1 MKMKTEYTKICMFS
15 LKPDTLHY
23 VKKTVELPPY
33 KQEGEFDAMV
43 NFLRRDLTA
52 KDLRDAGFEELVDRD
67 EIVIG
72 GVSYGRMDDN
82 AKCYL
87 YQPNFL
93 LIDDHVAQLRA
104 KEILRD
110 ERYKEVFDFCVDD
123 DRGTFSKHKEEQ
135 ILKGIERYKALCEKI
150 GVHLNNPDYGIE
162 KVDDH
167 VLKDGILRSYIYIY
181 DRPFIQITMNLS
193 YKAQIKYSPTPYYDA
208 KYVINMIPFGSET
221 FNFLGDNGKYQHIDY
236 SRDDWDKM
244 LDVVFELPTEY
255 AERKEKIK
263 RVVKKHFKKDVGTDD
278 IAYDRMNHCYYLRN
292 EVSEELLK
300 AFIPEVSKAQYVG
313 KYTTTNTLFE
323 IMRSGKI
330 RLNSIISMNDKTET
344 SFLSGLVKNHNEPLE
359 TAEVE
364 TIRANSTH
372 IISFSTKTDNL
383 DMWRWYGDDG
393 KGVCLVF
400 ERFVEKDEELMSVSY
415 VNSQL
420 QQSID
425 KVGKFLGDLK
435 KESIDFRFH
444 LLEDYRH
451 YIKPKEYKPEDEC
464 RMIVRYGRHDG
475 WFIHSENGIM
485 TPYIEARLVNMVN
498 CETEGVFP
506 YRLKRVILGPKF
518 SECAINKTQICMMCM
533 ERGWFDV
540 EVVESEIKSYR

>member
-1 MKMKTEYTKICMFS
+1 MKTSYTRICIFS
-15 LKPDTLHY
+15 VNPDTLQL
-23 VKKTVELPPY
+23 VKKTIELPPY
-33 KQEGEFDAMV
+33 KREGEFDALI
-43 NFLRRDLTA
+43 NSLKRDLTA
-52 KDLRDAGFEELVDRD
+52 KDLCDAGFEELVDQD
-67 EIVIG
+67 EIVVS

-82 AKCYL
+82 AQCYL

-93 LIDDHVAQLRA
+93 LIDDHVAHLRA
-104 KEILRD
+104 KEIIND
-110 ERYKEVFDFCVDD
+110 ERYKDAFEFCVDD
-123 DRGTFSKHKEEQ
+123 EKGTFSKHKEDN
-135 ILKGIERYKALCEKI
+135 ILKGLERYKALCEKI
-150 GVHLNNPDYGIE
+150 GEHLNGADYGIE
-162 KVDDH
+162 KFDDH
-167 VLKDGILRSYIYIY
+167 ALKEGILRSYIYIY

-193 YKAQIKYSPTPYYDA
+193 NKAQIRYSPTPYYDA
-208 KYVINMIPFGSET
+208 RYVINMLPFGCDT
-221 FNFLGDNGKYQHIDY
+221 FNYLGDNGKYQHTDY
-236 SRDDWDKM
+236 NREDWAKM
-244 LDVVFELPTEY
+244 LDVVFELPADYE
-255 AERKEKIK
+255 ERKEKIK
-263 RVVKKHFKKDVGTDD
+263 KVVKKHFNKDVGTDD

-300 AFIPEVSKAQYVG
+300 PFIPEVSKAQYVG

-323 IMRSGKI
+323 ILRNGKI

-344 SFLSGLVKNHNEPLE
+344 SFLSDLVKNHYDSLE

-400 ERFVEKDEELMSVSY
+400 ERSVEKDEELKSVSY
-415 VNSQL
+415 VDSKL
-420 QQSID
+420 QRRID
-425 KVGKFLGDLK
+425 KIRKFLGDMK
-435 KESIDFRFH
+435 QEGIDFRFH

-451 YIKPKEYKPEDEC
+451 YIKPSEYIPEDEC
-464 RMIVRYGRHDG
+464 RMIVRCGRHDG

-518 SECAINKTQICMMCM
+518 SECAINKTQINMLCM
-533 ERGWFDV
+533 ERRWFDV